1 MEKYDSMPLYYGL
14 YGMLK
19 IGLILNL
26 SYASITF
33 DVLCTDRLSRNKLNG
48 CSFMWKERSSKNSMN
63 DSVVILFGT
72 IWEVTKPFVALIA
85 ATNAYVATLTLD
97 SSISML
103 LCFALHAFL

>member
-19 IGLILNL
+19 IGLIFNL

-33 DVLCTDRLSRNKLNG
+33 CVLCTERLSKNKANG
-48 CSFMWKERSSKNSMN
+48 FSLMWNERSSKNSMN

-72 IWEVTKPFVALIA
+72 VWEVTKPLVALIA
-85 ATNAYVATLTLD
+85 ATNA
-97 SSISML
+97 
-103 LCFALHAFL
+103 